1 MFEKVLPIG
10 KGMLYLHL
18 LLLLGAYC
26 ALGFGFY
33 TNSTEDIGRD
43 RVKKVQYTTRNH
55 ETGINS
61 TF

>member
-1 MFEKVLPIG
+1 
-10 KGMLYLHL
+10 MLYLHL

-43 RVKKVQYTTRNH
+43 RVKKVQNLTRNN
-55 ETGINS
+55 ETEINS
-61 TF
+61 IF

>member
-1 MFEKVLPIG
+1 
-10 KGMLYLHL
+10 MLYLHL

-43 RVKKVQYTTRNH
+43 RVKKVQNINRNN
-55 ETGINS
+55 ETEINS
-61 TF
+61 IF